1 MSAIALINHLPDKPC
16 LSSLPWYSSHSKR
29 ITHVASFCCLPI
41 CNQKKNTKIKQ
52 PHVVFSCCL
61 PICNQRKNTKIKQIK
76 QPHVASFCC
85 LQICNPKNTRIKQ
98 LKQPHVASFCQCAI
112 CKMRL
117 ATSVVHSQTY
127 KRGSESCHNKTIEQ
141 PPLSLD
147 HLSALKRFAELI
159 NKCRLSCRH

>member
-16 LSSLPWYSSHSKR
+16 LSYLPWYSSHSKR
-29 ITHVASFCCLPI
+29 ITHVASF
-41 CNQKKNTKIKQ
+41 
-52 PHVVFSCCL
+52 CCL

-85 LQICNPKNTRIKQ
+85 LPICNPKNTRIKQ

>member
-29 ITHVASFCCLPI
+29 ITHVASF
-41 CNQKKNTKIKQ
+41 
-52 PHVVFSCCL
+52 CCL